1 MIYKKYFY
9 CNGEKCVEVLDVLKP
24 IPQNSTRH
32 LFSVD
37 KGKTYFKIID
47 VMTDVVAFG
56 TWEKIKKKLIL

>member
-1 MIYKKYFY
+1 M
-9 CNGEKCVEVLDVLKP
+9 EVLDVLKP